1 MASRFSIRKTRL
13 SRSTGGDIVIILFLL
28 IGGAF
33 MVIPMI
39 LIISNA
45 FKPLNE
51 LFLFPPRLIVRNP
64 TTKNFHDLMVMMA
77 QSWVPFGR
85 YLLNSLIIVTLG
97 TLGNVFFGSLA
108 AYVISVRR
116 VPGTKTFMSI
126 VVLSLMF
133 TSEVTRIPNYVTI
146 AFLGWLDSLRSIIIP
161 RWSAP
166 LGLYLVS
173 RFIEGMIDR
182 SLIEAA
188 EIDGAGDFRIYWQ
201 IVMPNI
207 KPAWLTMI
215 ILSFQELWRTQG
227 GHYIYSEQLKT
238 LPYALNQLA
247 AQGGVARQGVQAA
260 VTLIM
265 MIVPIIVFLI
275 NQSKIVDTMGH
286 SGMAN

>member
-1 MASRFSIRKTRL
+1 MSSRLGIRKRRL
-13 SRSTGGDIVIILFLL
+13 ARSTGGDVVIMLFLL
-28 IGGAF
+28 IGALF

-39 LIISNA
+39 LVISNA
-45 FKPLNE
+45 FKPLSE

-64 TTKNFHDLMVMMA
+64 TLKNFHDLMVMMA

-85 YLLNSLIIVTLG
+85 YLLNSLVIVTVG
-97 TLGNVFFGSLA
+97 TLGNVLFGSLA
-108 AYVISVRR
+108 AYIVSIRKF
-116 VPGTKTFMSI
+116 PGSRIFMSM
-126 VVLSLMF
+126 VVFSLMF
-133 TSEVTRIPNYVTI
+133 SAEVTRIPNYVTI
-146 AFLGWLDSLRSIIIP
+146 AFLGWIDSLKAIIIP

-173 RFIEGMIDR
+173 RFIDGMINR

-188 EIDGAGDFRIYWQ
+188 EIDGASDLRIYWQ

-238 LPYALNQLA
+238 LPYALSQIT
-247 AQGGVARQGVQAA
+247 QGGVARQGVQHA

-265 MIVPIIVFLI
+265 MIIPIIVFVI